1 MQLRLKR
8 SQRSSMMG
16 KTIFTLDARA
26 ELSRDEQAL
35 VSKFGLGKLA
45 VYDSEARKKH
55 GEAAYGHFDDGNVPV
70 MSATAGSAGRGLLSN
85 ARGLARAAMAA
96 LSLRVTV
103 DSLST
108 GQHIE
113 CKDLD
118 ELLGAEEAI
127 VSACKNI
134 KAYLETA
141 LTFDGREE
149 VFEF

>member
-55 GEAAYGHFDDGNVPV
+55 GDAAFGHFDDAGATPV
-70 MSATAGSAGRGLLSN
+70 IGATAGSAGRGLLSN

-118 ELLGAEEAI
+118 ELLGSRSSDRQRLQEHKSLSRSRADI
-127 VSACKNI
+127 RRPGGGS
-134 KAYLETA
+134 
-141 LTFDGREE
+141 
-149 VFEF
+149 